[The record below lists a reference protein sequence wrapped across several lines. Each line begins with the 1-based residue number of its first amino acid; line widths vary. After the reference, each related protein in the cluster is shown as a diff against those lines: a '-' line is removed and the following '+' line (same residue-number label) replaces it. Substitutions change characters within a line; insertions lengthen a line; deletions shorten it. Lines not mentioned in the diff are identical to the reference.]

1 MIYVFRARH
10 VIQFS
15 FQDHACPKAKRPC
28 ISLSSNM
35 LYRIEKEAEKP
46 EIEIE
51 REEERERGREKGKRK
66 RTARFVA
73 A

>member
-1 MIYVFRARH
+1 MCFVHDMLYNFHFRITR
-10 VIQFS
+10 V
-15 FQDHACPKAKRPC
+15 PKLSGC

-51 REEERERGREKGKRK
+51 REEEREKGKRK